1 MKTRVITG
9 IIMVIAMVA
18 VLILSTTL
26 VFPITLAVL
35 SVIAMKEV
43 FSVHSLS
50 KNAYLTVPCYVA
62 AAAMPPIAY
71 FVRVIKGAPESE
83 FIMILAA
90 TVVLLMMYV
99 LGVSV
104 FAKGKIAYSTFASA
118 FVMVTYIL
126 VSFSAICVLRFIVDD
141 VIGLFCL
148 GLVII
153 GAWVSDVFA
162 YFTGVLFGKHKLIP
176 EVSPKKTIEGSV
188 GAIVFTTVATVLL
201 GILATAFTGVK
212 SNILVLALSGPVLSV
227 AGQIGD
233 LFASIVKREHG
244 VKDYGDILPGHGGIM
259 DRFDSILA
267 TSVVTL
273 VITLLFAP
281 FSW

>member
-9 IIMVIAMVA
+9 IFIIIAMIA
-18 VLILSTTL
+18 VLLLSTTP
-26 VFPITLAVL
+26 VYPITLALL
-35 SVIAMKEV
+35 SVVAMKEV

-50 KNAYLTVPCYVA
+50 KNAYLTIPCYVVGA
-62 AAAMPPIAY
+62 LMPPVAY
-71 FVRVIKGAPESE
+71 FLRVVKSTVETE

-90 TVVLLMMYV
+90 AIVVLMMYV

-104 FAKGKIAYSTFASA
+104 FAKGRIPYSTFASA
-118 FVMVTYIL
+118 FVMVAYIL
-126 VSFSAICVLRFIVDD
+126 VSFNAICLIRFIEDD
-141 VIGLFCL
+141 TIGLFCL
-148 GLVII
+148 GLVLI
-153 GAWVSDVFA
+153 GAWISDVFA

-176 EVSPKKTIEGSV
+176 EVSPKKTVEGSI
-188 GAIVFTTVATVLL
+188 GAIVFTTIATVLL
-201 GILATAFTGVK
+201 GLIGSAITGIKV
-212 SNILVLALSGPVLSV
+212 NYLVLALAGPVLSV

-273 VITLLFAP
+273 VITLLFTP

>member
-1 MKTRVITG
+1 VKTRVITG
-9 IIMVIAMVA
+9 LVIIVAMVA
-18 VLILSTTL
+18 VLFLSTTP

-35 SVIAMKEV
+35 SVIAIKEV
-43 FSVHSLS
+43 FSVHSLG

-62 AAAMPPIAY
+62 AAAMPPVAY
-71 FVRVIKGAPESE
+71 FLRVIRAESE
-83 FIMILAA
+83 TGFIMILAA
-90 TVVLLMMYV
+90 VIVVLMMYV

-104 FAKGKIAYSTFASA
+104 FAKGKIPYSTFASA
-118 FVMVTYIL
+118 FVMVAYIM
-126 VSFSAICVLRFIVDD
+126 VSFSAICLIRFIIDD
-141 VIGLFCL
+141 TIGLFCL
-148 GLVII
+148 GLVLI

-176 EVSPKKTIEGSV
+176 EVSPKKTVEGSI
-188 GAIVFTTVATVLL
+188 GAIVFTTIATVLL
-201 GILATAFTGVK
+201 GLIGSAITGVK
-212 SNILVLALSGPVLSV
+212 ANYLVLALSGPVLSV

-244 VKDYGDILPGHGGIM
+244 VKDYGNLLPGHGGIM

-267 TSVVTL
+267 TSITTL
-273 VITLLFAP
+273 VITLLFTP